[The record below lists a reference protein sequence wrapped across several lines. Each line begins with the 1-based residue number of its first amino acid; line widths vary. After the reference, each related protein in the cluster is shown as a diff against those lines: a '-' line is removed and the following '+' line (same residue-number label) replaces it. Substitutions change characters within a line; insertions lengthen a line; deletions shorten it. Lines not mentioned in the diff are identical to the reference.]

1 MAVKKAFIQLS
12 KSQQSRIQRIA
23 DKYGVSVHEVRADVQ
38 MSKEARGHTR
48 TEHHGEIRHIP
59 ATKYWPE
66 SWEVGNVPVARK
78 KKDGTVIPPE
88 QNYKHGAAPTRAELK
103 KLLTK
108 VQTTD
113 IVLSGLGFLDPSKF
127 YGGTFHL
134 GKLQWKSRKIQR
146 SEVIRFLNK
155 PGAFDITEFSEQM
168 IDVPYTDTLA
178 ISIREAAL

>member
-1 MAVKKAFIQLS
+1 MATKKPFTSLT
-12 KSQQSRIQRIA
+12 KSQRDRIQRIA
-23 DKYGVSVHEVRADVQ
+23 DKYGVSVHEVRADVT

-48 TEHHGEIRHIP
+48 TEHHGEIRHIS
-59 ATKYWPE
+59 ASKYWPE
-66 SWEVGNVPVARK
+66 SYEVGNVPVARK
-78 KKDGTVIPPE
+78 TKKGAMIPPE
-88 QNYKHGAAPTRAELK
+88 QNYKHGAAPTRSQLK
-103 KLLTK
+103 KLFDK

-113 IVLSGLGFLDPSKF
+113 VVISALGFLDPSKF
-127 YGGTFHL
+127 YGGSFFP

-155 PGAFDITEFSEQM
+155 TGAFDITEFSEQI